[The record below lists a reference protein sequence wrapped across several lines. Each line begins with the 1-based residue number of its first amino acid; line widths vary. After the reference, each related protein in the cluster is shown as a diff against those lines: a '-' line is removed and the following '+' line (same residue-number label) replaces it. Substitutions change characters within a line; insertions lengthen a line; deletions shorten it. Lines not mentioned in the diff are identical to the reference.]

1 MREEEI
7 HQTDI
12 YHRRPLKSW
21 GEGRVTLAGDAAHPM
36 TFNMGQGACQGI
48 EDALE
53 LARCLAADDDVP
65 AALQRYEE
73 LRIPRTTKFTKLS
86 SKIAWIGLFKN
97 PVAYRI
103 RKLMLGNVGRNVE
116 RGEKLLKFDT
126 ELPARGAAAD

>member
-1 MREEEI
+1 M
-7 HQTDI
+7 
-12 YHRRPLKSW
+12 
-21 GEGRVTLAGDAAHPM
+21 LAGDAAHPM